1 MKIKQ
6 AQSTSNPRQSN
17 HAAQSGVPSAL
28 TGAAFK
34 FAVGFD
40 LSAGTADEAADRA
53 LSAVGRKLDKTLSVE
68 FTVNELI
75 SEATDVSNLANMYF
89 GTSQYVVCRSLR

>member
-6 AQSTSNPRQSN
+6 AQSTDTVSRLLKD
-17 HAAQSGVPSAL
+17 HAQTEAPSTL
-28 TGAAFK
+28 TDEAFK

-40 LSAGTADEAADRA
+40 LSAGTVDEAADRA
-53 LSAVGRKLDKTLSVE
+53 LSAVARKLDKALSVE

-75 SEATDVSNLANMYF
+75 AEATDIANLANMYA
-89 GTSQYVVCRSLR
+89 GEC